1 MPSSTLTSTCSRRQK
16 KAGTSRPRDAGL
28 RSCRRLLE
36 GAGEREDLDLVGA
49 ELLGDLILHGGGDTD
64 EARLVDVLDELDAH
78 ALELLLR
85 LMIECDGLRG
95 LRLAD
100 FVGGRLDPLLLLFR
114 EAVPCLVADPD
125 DRVVGFMLGERHD
138 RRDFV

>member
-1 MPSSTLTSTCSRRQK
+1 MPSSKLMPTCSRRQK

-36 GAGEREDLDLVGA
+36 GAGKREDLDRVGA
-49 ELLGDLILHGGGDTD
+49 ELLSDLILHGRGDAD

-85 LMIECDGLRG
+85 LMIDGDGLRR

-100 FVGGRLDPLLLLFR
+100 FVRVRLEPL
-114 EAVPCLVADPD
+114 
-125 DRVVGFMLGERHD
+125 
-138 RRDFV
+138 